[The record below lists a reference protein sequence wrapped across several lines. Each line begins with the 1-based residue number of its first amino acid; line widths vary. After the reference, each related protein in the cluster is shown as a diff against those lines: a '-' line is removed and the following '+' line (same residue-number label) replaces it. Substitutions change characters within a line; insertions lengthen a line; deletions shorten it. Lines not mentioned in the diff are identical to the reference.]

1 MLISKGCSKE
11 FALGVVVETMI
22 NENEFRNIVNGLK
35 RSLKENC
42 LIRYFFQISIDLFV
56 NLY

>member
-11 FALGVVVETMI
+11 FALSVIVETMI

-35 RSLKENC
+35 RSLKK
-42 LIRYFFQISIDLFV
+42 IA
-56 NLY
+56 